1 MESKMKVTFEMDQ
14 ATLSAEDELELRKGS
29 TVIEGFEA
37 FVKPYLEKGAVYQ
50 EEQIFVVNGK
60 VAEEDQLLKDGDK
73 VHVFAVFAGG

>member
-14 ATLSAEDELELRKGS
+14 ATLSAEDELELREGS

-37 FVKPYLEKGAVYQ
+37 FVTPHLEKGAVYQ